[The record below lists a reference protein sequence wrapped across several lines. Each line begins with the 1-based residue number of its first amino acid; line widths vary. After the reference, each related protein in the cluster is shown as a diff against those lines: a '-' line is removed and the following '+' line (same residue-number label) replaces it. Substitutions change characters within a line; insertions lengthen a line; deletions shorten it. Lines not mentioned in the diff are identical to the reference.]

1 MNIESCA
8 KKTRILH
15 DSNLNIQN
23 KKKISHKRDSSDCHE
38 NEVKSVDKQDEMI
51 NTHKAIKKRLS
62 KYNCVLFWY
71 GNYNVVCLKSKFVVE
86 FKLHVSFFFFFVL
99 NDQHR
104 KISE

>member
-23 KKKISHKRDSSDCHE
+23 IKKISHKRDSSDCHE

-51 NTHKAIKKRLS
+51 NTHKAI
-62 KYNCVLFWY
+62 
-71 GNYNVVCLKSKFVVE
+71 
-86 FKLHVSFFFFFVL
+86 
-99 NDQHR
+99 
-104 KISE
+104 